1 MSKTGPH
8 ILPITSST
16 FVVAIPVASTATVYT
31 ISFSMGLMENFA
43 LHLIGTTGTTIDIA
57 VWLEEG
63 SVRPTTEGSADT
75 TNMAVPQGSPA
86 IITITDEVLHVEK
99 FSPVVGRIGRLKL
112 IGGATNAADAT
123 LKCSL
128 SYMENA

>member
-8 ILPITSST
+8 ILPITTSA

-31 ISFSMGLMENFA
+31 ISFSMFLMENFS
-43 LHLIGTTGTTIDIA
+43 LHLIGTTGTTIEIA

-75 TNMAVPQGSPA
+75 TNMAVPEGAPA

-99 FSPVVGRIGRLKL
+99 FSPVVGKIGRLKF
-112 IGGATNAADAT
+112 IGGSTNAADAT
-123 LKCSL
+123 LTAKL
-128 SYMENA
+128 SFMEN